1 MSAAVPPPSRQKALA
16 ARLYVDVFGR
26 GDLATADAL
35 LAPDAISH
43 GPGTPPTVGAAGI
56 KAQAMILRTAIPD
69 LTVELEDQVEEGD
82 RVTSRWRATGHQTG
96 PLRLPGATVE
106 PAGTAIEFSEI
117 RIDRFEG
124 ERIVESWFL
133 PDRFSLWRQLGLIP
147 G

>member
-1 MSAAVPPPSRQKALA
+1 MSATVRPSSRQKALA

-43 GPGTPPTVGAAGI
+43 GPGTPPVVGAAGI

-69 LTVELEDQVEEGD
+69 LTVELKDQVEEGD

-96 PLRLPGATVE
+96 PLRLPGAI
-106 PAGTAIEFSEI
+106 GQS
-117 RIDRFEG
+117 
-124 ERIVESWFL
+124 
-133 PDRFSLWRQLGLIP
+133 SLSRRLRPRPLCGATSLDD
-147 G
+147 GGGAARL